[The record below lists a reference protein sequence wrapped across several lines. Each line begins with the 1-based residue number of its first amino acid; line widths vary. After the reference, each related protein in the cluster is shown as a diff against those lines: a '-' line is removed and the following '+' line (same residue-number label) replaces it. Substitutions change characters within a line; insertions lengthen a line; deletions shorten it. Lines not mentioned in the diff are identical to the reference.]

1 MKKVFFFW
9 ISIICL
15 LFQERS
21 LAQTPYDAY
30 MAQFSLLEQYTPSKI
45 LQDRSFFKLIA
56 SDSITPELYRPSTG
70 RYGTLASYDMLYR
83 YMFWACFNPNQ
94 YFHRQP
100 NDLYYLIDSLRYG
113 FDYWNTDWDDL
124 INFAPQADIVVGSF
138 VLDYQRIAD
147 DALQTGKLAFDEVSR
162 KFKVRVSPYL
172 VRDTLWSGGVYG
184 QLPYQVLV
192 DTIFPDSLNNIVNW
206 KIDEK
211 LFTISALHEQ
221 VYVGP
226 DGKVKYFFPAILNL
240 NNIPGSTIEV
250 DFSDGEGY
258 VTVNPNSIITRTYS
272 SFGTKVIRAKLKN
285 ASGQVVGDLP
295 AFSKVE
301 LILVN
306 EMPDIEFRSNRSLCM
321 SSNETKGQA
330 SLKFKLSTSSN
341 GQLTKPFILVEGFE
355 SYKYDKINPE
365 NDEMTIYGFGE
376 LTWATFIR
384 GLNHNL
390 YPQMWNLPIVID
402 SLLQLGYDVGFVDF
416 KSNRAT
422 IQKNANALISLL
434 AQVNTYLDSVG
445 SNNGIHLAGASMGGL
460 IARSAL
466 TKMESTGC
474 CHGVN
479 VFYSFSSPH
488 VGANIPLATQRF
500 TYDLGYNY
508 NVLGKTDKAKLNY
521 SQVLNSPAA
530 RQMLIAHNEL
540 SARSEHTAFMN
551 FMDSIGY
558 PNHTY
563 NVAITD
569 GSISQILQKE
579 NNEDL
584 TSSDVA
590 ELQNLFDIRME
601 AKAPA
606 NLYFSSTGRIV
617 LMSAEGR
624 TLDISNNAPSTQW
637 NYRTSDHLFDNLADL
652 VEVYA
657 NYFIGLTAIGM
668 ITEYSI
674 KLSLSTPALAPVIA
688 ANLAVSVLA
697 LNSSFSNVMSGII
710 DDNNIDN
717 TSRNNLKFP
726 DFPYEG
732 LDNAPGDAQYTGKR
746 LEESLSEIGFLF
758 DLDVFP
764 HHAFVNSTSSL
775 GMSGSNRTQVYD
787 ASINN
792 VNSMIFDQVW
802 SSYDNQ
808 NKAYINKP
816 HVNVSSQFL
825 TWLMSIIP
833 NLEDNIMN
841 YHNDILNVDFNIA
854 MPRKENIS
862 NDEQYFLYKTIPQI
876 SIANGITLSLNVIS
890 PLGAVNN
897 PRLLV
902 PKLNSHMTT
911 RTRSYRCDSVVVRNY
926 GNLVL
931 GEPSPSQYTNS
942 AELIVSPGHV
952 LELFP
957 NSITYINQGSTLTIE
972 TGAVLKVH
980 PGAQIVFGAAD
991 AVLHI
996 KGIVQLVNG
1005 ATMLL
1010 SGPGYMKL
1018 DQDPNQVNHP
1028 FELWAA
1034 TQNAGV
1040 KFHGLSAQQR
1050 LVELV
1055 QSVEFSN
1062 RIRLDFKLGKFEM
1075 HPMVQ
1080 LNTHGPV
1087 AFNQLNI
1094 QQDFAHTHRGI
1105 YLHGQPQVQIKN
1117 VNIQRGNPAIT
1128 SMMLQQ
1134 RNHLVLEQVSLKHNQ
1149 TAVLTFGGQVEFI
1162 STTFDSN
1169 QVGWRGHDM
1178 DGVSKIRSCVF
1189 DHGNTAIDIMGQS
1202 DATLDITQT
1211 RIERQQWGIK
1221 SFGLMTGKMS
1231 CSQLSNNNV
1240 ALYAGNSQ
1248 WLMGGRSRNKFNNN
1262 ALAIKIEEVDNL
1274 FLFEGENDFSGST
1287 LYMTGEFSALAMNYL
1302 YYNPMTAAYE
1312 INIKDNR
1319 IPVVGGNTRISLR
1332 DWDGLPVYTH
1342 NFTPMPSMMPLC
1354 NANQTVAFELFVLQN
1369 WPSPTPIISNSG
1381 VYPLNEAILM
1391 AKNKIVGDASQ
1402 QVSSNLEAIED
1413 FHAIFEQL
1421 RNLGQQFEPTSKEHV
1436 LLEIALNGMLEA
1448 HNNAYRFELIPRIR
1462 AVDGFPKNPYLDNLI
1477 EEINYRIDREIS
1489 AENYNKELFG
1499 LMLSRAQVYRVA
1511 EHYDYGLEALAELS
1525 QYADDYWSA
1534 VSTYW
1539 TCIFEAEKEL
1549 IREEISPDVFEERR
1563 LECIAMAPQFRKPHT
1578 VLEGDPVR
1586 SFEKTIQYDLFP
1598 NPSKDWLNISA
1609 RLPMGE
1615 AQIKIYSA
1623 YGQLISSHLWE
1634 DLGDV
1639 KTVDIHTLKPGVYVL
1654 RIINNQQSETLKFV
1668 KQ

>member
-1 MKKVFFFW
+1 MKKVFLFW

-15 LFQERS
+15 LFHERAF
-21 LAQTPYDAY
+21 AQTPYDAY
-30 MAQFSLLEQYTPSKI
+30 MAQFTLLEPYTPSGI
-45 LQDRSFFKLIA
+45 LQDRSFFKILLT
-56 SDSITPELYRPSTG
+56 DSLRPELFSPGAG
-70 RYGTLASYDMLYR
+70 RFGTPTSYDILYK
-83 YMFWACFNPNQ
+83 YMYWACFNPSQ
-94 YFHRQP
+94 YFSRNP
-100 NDLYYLIDSLRYG
+100 NDLDFLIDSLKYG
-113 FDYWNTDWDDL
+113 YDYSNTSW
-124 INFAPQADIVVGSF
+124 PDIMNLDNQSDF
-138 VLDYQRIAD
+138 VIGTIVLEYQRMAD
-147 DALQTGKLAFDEVSR
+147 NALQSGMVGYDATTR
-162 KFKVRVSPYL
+162 KFL
-172 VRDTLWSGGVYG
+172 VRTTPYIYRDTIWSGGVYG
-184 QLPYQVLV
+184 QLPYQVNI
-192 DTIFPDSLNNIVNW
+192 DTIIPDSLYNIENW
-206 KIDEK
+206 KVNEQ
-211 LFTISALHEQ
+211 LFAFSALQ
-221 VYVGP
+221 KNTYVGQS
-226 DGKVKYFFPAILNL
+226 GKVKFYFPNLLNI
-240 NNIPGSTIEV
+240 NNIQGSTIEV
-250 DFSDGEGY
+250 DFDDGEGY
-258 VTVNPNSIITRTYS
+258 VLINPNSILTRTYS
-272 SFGTKVIRAKLKN
+272 SFGSKILKARLKN
-285 ASGQVVGDLP
+285 SIGQIIGDLP
-295 AFSKVE
+295 AFTRVE
-301 LILVN
+301 LIYSNDVADTTLLSNYGACVTAN
-306 EMPDIEFRSNRSLCM
+306 EPLGEAILS
-321 SSNETKGQA
+321 
-330 SLKFKLSTSSN
+330 FKYNSASN
-341 GQLTKPFILVEGFE
+341 GKLLKPFILVEGFE
-355 SYKYDKINPE
+355 SLEYDTKNPEYDKRFL
-365 NDEMTIYGFGE
+365 DGFGM
-376 LTWATFIR
+376 LNWHSFIN
-384 GLNHNL
+384 GIDYVN
-390 YPQMWNLPIVID
+390 YPQMQFLQIAID
-402 SLLQLGYDVGFVDF
+402 SLLELGYDIGFVDF
-416 KSNRAT
+416 RTNRAT
-422 IQKNANALISLL
+422 IQKNANGLISLL
-434 AQVNTYLDSVG
+434 SQVQQILKDNG
-445 SNNGIHLAGASMGGL
+445 SFDGIHLMGASMGGL
-460 IARSAL
+460 ISRAAL
-466 TKMESTGC
+466 VKMENNGC
-474 CHGVN
+474 CHGVKAL
-479 VFYSFSSPH
+479 YTFSTPH
-488 VGANIPLATQRF
+488 KGANIPLATQRL
-500 TYDLGYNY
+500 TYDLGFRYNI
-508 NVLGKTDKAKLNY
+508 LGMADKAKLNY

-530 RQMLIAHNEL
+530 RQMLVAHNEF
-540 SARSEHTAFMN
+540 SAYSEHISFMH
-551 FMDSIGY
+551 FLDSIGY
-558 PNHTY
+558 PKLTY
-563 NVAITD
+563 NVAISD
-569 GSISQILQKE
+569 GSLSQILQKE
-579 NNEDL
+579 VNNDITSPDL
-584 TSSDVA
+584 L
-590 ELQNLFDIRME
+590 ELQKIFDIRMH
-601 AKAPA
+601 AKVPA
-606 NLYFSSTGRIV
+606 NLFSSINGHIV
-617 LMSAEGR
+617 LMSVEGR
-624 TLDISNNAPSTQW
+624 TLDISTNSPSPNW
-637 NYRTSDHLFDNLADL
+637 NYGKSQNLFVNLGDL
-652 VEVYA
+652 LEVYA
-657 NYFIGLTAIGM
+657 HYFFGLGLIGGA
-668 ITEYSI
+668 TEASI
-674 KLSLSTPALAPVIA
+674 KLSIANPAASPFIA
-688 ANLAVSVLA
+688 AGLAATIGVLNYAYSGILTDIIDNNNLN
-697 LNSSFSNVMSGII
+697 NSSRVNQQ
-710 DDNNIDN
+710 
-717 TSRNNLKFP
+717 FP
-726 DFPYEG
+726 NFPYDG
-732 LDNAPGDAQYTGKR
+732 FDNAPGDEQFTGQK
-746 LEESLSEIGFLF
+746 LEKSIEEFGGLF
-758 DLDVFP
+758 NIDVFP
-764 HHAFVNSTSSL
+764 HHAFVSTTSSI
-775 GMSGSNRTQVYD
+775 GEPGSTRAQIFDVN
-787 ASINN
+787 INN
-792 VNSMIFDQVW
+792 VTSSNFDKVW
-802 SSYDNQ
+802 NDRVDG
-808 NKAYINKP
+808 KFLFLNKP
-816 HVNVSSQFL
+816 HVNTSNDFIKWINSA
-825 TWLMSIIP
+825 II
-833 NLEDNIMN
+833 NID
-841 YHNDILNVDFNIA
+841 NDIMSHHNETLNNDYNLAI
-854 MPRKENIS
+854 PRTENID
-862 NDEQYFLYKTIPQI
+862 NTEQYFPHKSIPQLT
-876 SIANGITLSLNVIS
+876 IASGKSLFLNKIG
-890 PLGAVNN
+890 LIGTANN

-902 PKLNSHMTT
+902 TKPNSHMTT

-957 NSITYINQGSTLTIE
+957 NSITYINQASTLTIE
-972 TGAVLKVH
+972 TGGVLKVH
-980 PGAQIVFGAAD
+980 PGAQIIFGSAD
-991 AVLHI
+991 AVLQV

-1369 WPSPTPIISNSG
+1369 WPSPTPIITNSG

-1609 RLPMGE
+1609 HLPMGE

-1623 YGQLISSHLWE
+1623 FGQLISSHLWE

>member
-1 MKKVFFFW
+1 MKKVFLFW

-15 LFQERS
+15 LFHERS
-21 LAQTPYDAY
+21 IAQTPYDTY
-30 MAQFSLLEQYTPSKI
+30 MAQFSLLDQYTPSGI
-45 LQDRSFFKLIA
+45 LQDRSFYKLTLT
-56 SDSITPELYRPSTG
+56 DSLSPELFRPGSG
-70 RYGTLASYDMLYR
+70 SIGTPTSFDILYK
-83 YMFWACFNPNQ
+83 YLYWACFNPFQ
-94 YFHRQP
+94 YFHRSP
-100 NDLYYLIDSLRYG
+100 INIDYLIDSLRYG
-113 FDYWNTDWDDL
+113 YDYSNTTWPDIMNL
-124 INFAPQADIVVGSF
+124 NNQADVVIGS
-138 VLDYQRIAD
+138 LALNYQRMSN
-147 DALQTGKLAFDEVSR
+147 DAIETGKVGFDLQNR
-162 KFKVRVSPYL
+162 KFYVRTNPYIIS
-172 VRDTLWSGGVYG
+172 DTIWISGVYG
-184 QLPYQVLV
+184 QEPYLIHT
-192 DTIFPDSLNNIVNW
+192 DTIIPDSNYNIANW
-206 KIDEK
+206 KIDEQ
-211 LFTISALHEQ
+211 LFTISALQTE
-221 VYVGP
+221 VYVGQ
-226 DGKVKYFFPAILNL
+226 DGKVKFYLPDILNI
-240 NNIPGSTIEV
+240 NNIHGSSIEI
-250 DFSDGEGY
+250 DFDDGTGFIL
-258 VTVNPNSIITRTYS
+258 VNSNTFITRTYTNY
-272 SFGTKVIRAKLKN
+272 GPKTLKARLKN
-285 ASGQVVGDLP
+285 SNGQIIGDLP
-295 AFSKVE
+295 AISKLE
-301 LILVN
+301 LIYSNSV
-306 EMPDIEFRSNRSLCM
+306 PDTILLSDYLGCVSTDEPLGEAVLS
-321 SSNETKGQA
+321 
-330 SLKFKLSTSSN
+330 FKYNTASN
-341 GQLTKPFILVEGFE
+341 GKLLKPFILVEGFE
-355 SYKYDKINPE
+355 SIEYDTENPEYDKRFN
-365 NDEMTIYGFGE
+365 NGFG
-376 LTWATFIR
+376 LLNWNTFID
-384 GLNHNL
+384 GINNIH
-390 YPQMWNLPIVID
+390 YPQMINLQEAID
-402 SLLQLGYDVGFVDF
+402 SLLTLGFDIGFVDF
-416 KSNRAT
+416 RSNRST
-422 IQKNANALISLL
+422 IQKNSNGLISLL
-434 AQVNTYLDSVG
+434 NQVNEILDK
-445 SNNGIHLAGASMGGL
+445 NNSKEGIHLMGASMGGL
-460 IARSAL
+460 IARTAL
-466 TKMESTGC
+466 VKMEKNSC
-474 CHGVN
+474 CHGVK
-479 VFYSFSSPH
+479 VFYTFSTPH
-488 VGANIPLATQRF
+488 RGANIPLAIQRLTF
-500 TYDLGYNY
+500 DLGYNY
-508 NVLGKTDKAKLNY
+508 NILGKADKARLNY

-530 RQMLIAHNEL
+530 RQMLIAHNEI
-540 SARSEHTAFMN
+540 SANLDHSMFMQ
-551 FMDSIGY
+551 FLDSIGY
-558 PNHTY
+558 PEDTY

-569 GSISQILQKE
+569 GSLNQLFQKEFNDDIQSANLLELQKIF
-579 NNEDL
+579 DL
-584 TSSDVA
+584 KMKSKVYLD
-590 ELQNLFDIRME
+590 LFDSQSDDI
-601 AKAPA
+601 
-606 NLYFSSTGRIV
+606 I

-624 TLDISNNAPSTQW
+624 SLDVSISSPSIHW
-637 NYRTSDHLFDNLADL
+637 NYRKGKNLVSNLGDL
-652 VEVYA
+652 IDFNIDY
-657 NYFIGLTAIGM
+657 YTGKGLIFTNSLIHIVAMYYYPIISPAIEFSKG
-668 ITEYSI
+668 IT
-674 KLSLSTPALAPVIA
+674 
-688 ANLAVSVLA
+688 
-697 LNSSFSNVMSGII
+697 
-710 DDNNIDN
+710 NNIINDIYSNILYNHVVSNRNDN
-717 TSRNNLKFP
+717 TILTNHYFP
-726 DFPYEG
+726 NFPYDG
-732 LDNAPGDAQYTGKR
+732 LDNAPGDEQNTGLK
-746 LEESLSEIGFLF
+746 LEMSLSMLGGLF
-758 DLDVFP
+758 DMAIFP
-764 HHAFVNSTSSL
+764 HHAFVSTMSSIGL
-775 GMSGSNRTQVYD
+775 NVSTRSNVYD
-787 ASINN
+787 NTLNN
-792 VNSMIFDQVW
+792 AFSPTFDQVW
-802 SSYDNQ
+802 SKRVDGEFLFLNKRHVSISKGFVNWIKAASSNIDDDIMKFQNQ
-808 NKAYINKP
+808 
-816 HVNVSSQFL
+816 
-825 TWLMSIIP
+825 
-833 NLEDNIMN
+833 
-841 YHNDILNVDFNIA
+841 ILNHDYNLA
-854 MPRKENIS
+854 LSKKENID
-862 NDEQYFLYKTIPQI
+862 NVLQYFPHKSIPQLT
-876 SIANGITLSLNVIS
+876 IASGKSLFLNKIGLIG
-890 PLGAVNN
+890 PANN

-902 PKLNSHMTT
+902 TRPNSHMTT

-957 NSITYINQGSTLTIE
+957 NSITYINQASTLTIE
-972 TGAVLKVH
+972 TGGVLKVH
-980 PGAQIVFGAAD
+980 PGAQIIFGSAD
-991 AVLHI
+991 AVLQI

-1369 WPSPTPIISNSG
+1369 WPSPTPIITNSG

-1609 RLPMGE
+1609 HLPMGE

-1623 YGQLISSHLWE
+1623 FGQLISSHLWE